1 MKPKALAISIA
12 ITLLATPG
20 ILAAQVSESHKGH
33 HRYKLID
40 AGTFGGPTGY
50 VAQDLLSTGSSSG
63 VLNNRGM
70 LVGAAD
76 TSTPD
81 PDYLPGSGFFP
92 VDPLIMHAFQWQ
104 KGVLTDLGAL
114 PGNNNS
120 FATWISAN
128 GLIAGFSENGV
139 IDPQFNVPQVDAVL
153 WKGGEIIDL
162 GGYFSSAAAVN
173 NRGQVVGNTLNTAT
187 LPALNVRAFL
197 WQTGTMRDL
206 GTLGGDQAFAYFVN
220 ERGQVAGYSYTNSTP
235 NPTQDPFLWEN
246 GTMQDLG
253 TLGGTFGV
261 PNALNNR
268 GQVVGQSNLTGD
280 ASFHPFLWEK
290 KNSPQLT
297 DLGTLGGNFGS
308 AFWINDAGEVVGW
321 ATAPRDQTAQA
332 FLWKNGVMT
341 NLGTVNGQPC
351 AFAQNV
357 NSKRQV
363 VGVAFDCVTPG
374 GHAWL
379 WENGG
384 PIIDLNTLVPSGSSL
399 TLELAENIND
409 RGEIS
414 GIGSPPGC
422 GDPFVCGH
430 AFVLIPCDEEHSHEE
445 GCEKYAAG
453 TTAIRNNPAS
463 VIASPTGQTGVSLAP
478 RNLRIRFAP
487 DSAGIAASQL
497 GCKNRF
503 VEHLSEPQPK
513 MTPADQSHPPNEAPN
528 GTAQPSQVRV
538 TLATRHSAVRR
549 VPSRF
554 DPQLTAHTEQKSTI
568 ARLPCR
574 LDRWKMRDELDRSSR
589 AAIPRRILSPSGSH
603 LHGRSLFGRA
613 GV

>member
-1 MKPKALAISIA
+1 MKPMALAISIA
-12 ITLLATPG
+12 ITMLATPG
-20 ILAAQVSESHKGH
+20 ILAAQVSESHKAH
-33 HRYKLID
+33 HRYKLVDIR
-40 AGTFGGPTGY
+40 TFGGPTGY
-50 VAQDLLSTGSSSG
+50 VAQDLGSTGSSSG
-63 VLNNRGM
+63 VLNNRGA

-81 PDYLPGSGFFP
+81 PDYLPGNGFFP
-92 VDPLIMHAFQWQ
+92 IDPLIMHAFQWQ
-104 KGVLTDLGAL
+104 NGVVTALGAL

-120 FATWISAN
+120 FATWISPN

-139 IDPQFNVPQVDAVL
+139 IDPQFNLPQVDAVL
-153 WKGGEIIDL
+153 WKGTEIIDL

-173 NRGQVVGNTLNTAT
+173 NSGQVVGNTLNTAT

-206 GTLGGDQAFAYFVN
+206 GTLGGDQAFADFVN
-220 ERGQVAGYSYTNSTP
+220 ERGEVSGTSYTNSTP
-235 NPTQDPFLWEN
+235 NPPQDPFLWEN

-261 PNALNNR
+261 PNSLNNR

-280 ASFHPFLWEK
+280 ATFHPFLWDK

-321 ATAPRDQTAQA
+321 ATTPGDQTIQA
-332 FLWKNGVMT
+332 FLWTNGVMK

-384 PIIDLNTLVPSGSSL
+384 PIVDLNTLVPSGSTL

-422 GDPFVCGH
+422 ADPFVCGH
-430 AFVLIPCDEEHSHEE
+430 AFVLIPCDDLHADAE
-445 GCEKYAAG
+445 GCEDEG
-453 TTAIRNNPAS
+453 GGRT
-463 VIASPTGQTGVSLAP
+463 
-478 RNLRIRFAP
+478 
-487 DSAGIAASQL
+487 
-497 GCKNRF
+497 
-503 VEHLSEPQPK
+503 EEPQRASAPV
-513 MTPADQSHPPNEAPN
+513 TPPANATHGALTPEMLAALRARLTHRYRIP
-528 GTAQPSQVRV
+528 G
-538 TLATRHSAVRR
+538 LAT
-549 VPSRF
+549 
-554 DPQLTAHTEQKSTI
+554 
-568 ARLPCR
+568 
-574 LDRWKMRDELDRSSR
+574 
-589 AAIPRRILSPSGSH
+589 PRY
-603 LHGRSLFGRA
+603 
-613 GV
+613 

>member
-1 MKPKALAISIA
+1 
-12 ITLLATPG
+12 
-20 ILAAQVSESHKGH
+20 
-33 HRYKLID
+33 
-40 AGTFGGPTGY
+40 
-50 VAQDLLSTGSSSG
+50 
-63 VLNNRGM
+63 M

-92 VDPLIMHAFQWQ
+92 IDPLIMHAFQWHN
-104 KGVLTDLGAL
+104 GVLTDLGAL

-120 FATWISAN
+120 FATWTSPN

-162 GGYFSSAAAVN
+162 GGYFSAAAAVN
-173 NRGQVVGNTLNTAT
+173 SRGQVVGTTLNTAT

-220 ERGQVAGYSYTNSTP
+220 ERGQVSGSSFTNSNP
-235 NPTQDPFLWEN
+235 NPTQDPFLWED

-290 KNSPQLT
+290 RNNPQLA

-321 ATAPRDQTAQA
+321 ATTAGDRSARA

-341 NLGTVNGQPC
+341 NLGTLNGEPC
-351 AFAQNV
+351 AFAQSI
-357 NSKRQV
+357 NSKHQV
-363 VGVAFDCVTPG
+363 VGVAFDCVTAG

-379 WENGG
+379 WENDG
-384 PIIDLNTLVPSGSSL
+384 PIVDLNTLVPREANL

-414 GIGSPPGC
+414 GIGSPPDC
-422 GDPFVCGH
+422 RDPFVCGH
-430 AFVLIPCDEEHSHEE
+430 AFLLIPCHDDHSGEP
-445 GCEKYAAG
+445 GCEDEDEVRTSA
-453 TTAIRNNPAS
+453 TQNSSMTANQDHIVNSMNPVLTSREIMARTQS
-463 VIASPTGQTGVSLAP
+463 RFG
-478 RNLRIRFAP
+478 RIRGFGG
-487 DSAGIAASQL
+487 S
-497 GCKNRF
+497 
-503 VEHLSEPQPK
+503 PQK
-513 MTPADQSHPPNEAPN
+513 
-528 GTAQPSQVRV
+528 
-538 TLATRHSAVRR
+538 
-549 VPSRF
+549 
-554 DPQLTAHTEQKSTI
+554 
-568 ARLPCR
+568 
-574 LDRWKMRDELDRSSR
+574 
-589 AAIPRRILSPSGSH
+589 
-603 LHGRSLFGRA
+603 
-613 GV
+613 